1 LGNNPIGNAPKKLPT
16 RSKNMRMRKFIGYSP
31 PFSIFLIEIFNTG
44 RKLIIERNK
53 MVSADKEHTD
63 SS

>member
-1 LGNNPIGNAPKKLPT
+1 
-16 RSKNMRMRKFIGYSP
+16 MRMRKFIGYSP
-31 PFSIFLIEIFNTG
+31 PFSTFLIEIFNTG

-53 MVSADKEHTD
+53 MVGADKEHTD